1 MLEPA
6 VRPIP
11 SSDDDFSA
19 AAAGALARA
28 RAAGLMDI
36 RLGMALV
43 SELKKSYPN
52 VVARQMEPLAAIGE
66 LGSVWYVFRDGD
78 GAAHVDGDGDGRDAN
93 ANSLMVLWLTAER
106 AINGA
111 TPETDERAELTRLAD
126 EAREQYQ
133 AALDD
138 DGAAGAD

>member
-66 LGSVWYVFRDGD
+66 PGSVWYVFRDGD
-78 GAAHVDGDGDGRDAN
+78 GAGHADGDGDEHDAN
-93 ANSLMVLWLTAER
+93 ANAHMVLWLTAER

-111 TPETDERAELTRLAD
+111 ARDSEERTELTRFAD
-126 EAREQYQ
+126 EARERYQ
-133 AALDD
+133 VALDE
-138 DGAAGAD
+138 GAAAGAD